1 MKRVIND
8 EEINFFKHI
17 VAIYFYLKNRVFEYD
32 IEINRLREKYYEIPN
47 RPPGVSF
54 DRLGSGCSV
63 SFPKSSPLDR
73 LREEKLNAECERYN
87 VIKQIQFL
95 DVHYQ
100 ISNRYNRL
108 NDKYKNVI
116 REVYI
121 EMRDVS
127 EAASRLQISN
137 KKRVYTLIN
146 KAIIQMLKMKEEDV
160 I

>member
-1 MKRVIND
+1 MR
-8 EEINFFKHI
+8 
-17 VAIYFYLKNRVFEYD
+17 RW
-32 IEINRLREKYYEIPN
+32 
-47 RPPGVSF
+47 
-54 DRLGSGCSV
+54 
-63 SFPKSSPLDR
+63 
-73 LREEKLNAECERYN
+73 N

-95 DVHYQ
+95 DTHYQ
-100 ISNRYNRL
+100 ISNRYNKL

-121 EMRDVS
+121 EMHDVG